1 MKKTL
6 LLSLMAMI
14 LLVSCNKEKKQL
26 SIKGKW
32 TVDNFGYKE
41 YVNNT
46 LTSTTTVPGDGTV
59 LDFQDNGNV
68 VITFTAGP
76 PESYPYTI
84 ITDSKV
90 EFDGETYEIR
100 NLTATSVTLFAREDF
115 ALGEYDELSINMKK

>member
-1 MKKTL
+1 MKKML
-6 LLSLMAMI
+6 LLSLISTI
-14 LLVSCNKEKKQL
+14 LLASCNKDKREL

-46 LTSTTTVPGDGTV
+46 LTSTTTAPGDGTA

-68 VITFTAGP
+68 VITFTMGP
-76 PESYPYTI
+76 PESYPYKL
-84 ITDSKV
+84 ITDTKV

-115 ALGEYDELSINMKK
+115 APGEYDELSINLKK